1 MQGQGTDPIHLQ
13 TEYSLQDQNIH
24 CIKGG
29 GRMFKKIIA
38 TVLVLAMVMSLCACG
53 SKKENESSSSKTE
66 SKKTTSDSTSGS
78 TATTDENIKVS
89 IFIPSRKADALY
101 SQDTLTLKKLSEKM
115 NVTFDIQTVINSE
128 SKSKLS
134 SIISSGEIPD
144 ICAGNM
150 TLLKTYGRDGAFVA
164 LDELID
170 DKYPNLKKYVIDD
183 PEVMAQCVSS
193 DGHLYV
199 IPMLS
204 AMRTAM
210 GYMIRQDWLDELG
223 LSTPVTIDD
232 WYNVL
237 TAFKNAKGIAP
248 LFLDR
253 AWELYYN
260 NFSDAWGVEVSVNNN
275 FWTLK
280 DGKMVFSPLT
290 DECKA
295 YLTEMQKW
303 YTEGLIDPEF
313 ITREDTCNYH
323 VLNNLAGAGCYWTGY
338 LAGFNENDEVKA
350 NDPKTNWQVVNP
362 PVLKAGQEPKT
373 FSQQAKTVGH
383 SWAISADCKN
393 VERVLQMFEY
403 VYSDEGSM
411 LFNFGEEG
419 YSYEYVNG
427 VPKYTQMVYD
437 FGSTAW
443 VHANGCQAL
452 IGMRQLPDYERAQ
465 AASDDACRQLFYY
478 DEANLFYPLNPTLTP
493 ADDVQ
498 DEYDAI
504 MSSACTYAEEETLKF
519 FTGAKSMD
527 EYDAFVATLKSMNID
542 RATEIINEAYATY
555 SANFQ

>member
-1 MQGQGTDPIHLQ
+1 
-13 TEYSLQDQNIH
+13 
-24 CIKGG
+24 
-29 GRMFKKIIA
+29 MFKKIVSA
-38 TVLVLAMVMSLCACG
+38 ALVLVMVLSLCACG
-53 SKKENESSSSKTE
+53 SKNEPAATAETPKENTTTEAPKTE
-66 SKKTTSDSTSGS
+66 EPAEEPAD
-78 TATTDENIKVS
+78 TAENVNFS

-101 SQDTLTLKKLSEKM
+101 TQDTLTLKKLAEKM

-170 DKYPNLKKYVIDD
+170 DKYPNLKKYVLED
-183 PEVMAQCVSS
+183 PEVMAQSVSS

-199 IPMLS
+199 IPMLT

-210 GYMIRQDWLDELG
+210 GYMVRQDWLDELG
-223 LSTPVTIDD
+223 LETPVTVDD

-253 AWELYYN
+253 AWENYYN
-260 NFSDAWGVEVSVNNN
+260 NFSDAWGIEVNGNNN
-275 FWTLK
+275 FWTVL
-280 DGKMVFSPLT
+280 DGKMVFAPIT
-290 DECKA
+290 DNCKE

-350 NDPKTNWQVVNP
+350 NDPNTNWQVVNP
-362 PVLKAGQEPKT
+362 PVLKAGDPTLT

-383 SWAISADCKN
+383 SWAISADCEN
-393 VERVLQMFEY
+393 IERALQMFEY
-403 VYSDEGSM
+403 VFSDEGSM

-419 YSYEYVNG
+419 YSYEYVDG
-427 VPKYTQMVYD
+427 VPRYTQMVYD
-437 FGSTAW
+437 FGSTRW
-443 VHANGCQAL
+443 VQSNGCQAL

-478 DEANLFYPLNPTLTP
+478 DDANLFYPLNPTLTLN
-493 ADDVQ
+493 DDVQ

-504 MSSACTYAEEETLKF
+504 MSAACTYAEEEMLKF

-527 EYDAFVATLKSMNID
+527 EYDSFVETLKGMNID
-542 RATEIINEAYATY
+542 RATELINEAYATY
-555 SANFQ
+555 NANFN